1 MGDGGPR
8 EPERALRAATTRL
21 RELAP
26 AVTGRR
32 GYRLGMFTL
41 TRDDGYLLSTDPDRL
56 DLARVHQW
64 LSADAYWAMGRDRDT
79 VERAFAGSIP
89 FGVYRPGDGRQV
101 AVARVVTDRATFA
114 WLCDVYVDRA
124 ERGRGLGTWL
134 AGAVRDH
141 LADLG
146 VRRIVL
152 ATNDAHG
159 VYAKV
164 GFTPVLPERW
174 MEYDGR
180 DSQVTPVT
188 GHESNGGSPLT
199 VEA

>member
-1 MGDGGPR
+1 
-8 EPERALRAATTRL
+8 
-21 RELAP
+21 
-26 AVTGRR
+26 
-32 GYRLGMFTL
+32 MFTL
-41 TRDDGYLLSTDPDRL
+41 TRHDGYLLSTDPDRL
-56 DLARVHQW
+56 DLDRVHHW
-64 LSADAYWAMGRDRDT
+64 LSTDAYWALGRDRDT
-79 VERAFAGSIP
+79 VGRAFAGSIG

-114 WLCDVYVDRA
+114 WLCDVYVDQA

-134 AGAVRDH
+134 AGAARDH
-141 LADLG
+141 LAEWG

-164 GFTPVLPERW
+164 GFTPVEPGRW
-174 MEYDGR
+174 MEYDQR
-180 DSQVTPVT
+180 VTQLT
-188 GHESNGGSPLT
+188 GKEQSVGSPLT

>member
-1 MGDGGPR
+1 
-8 EPERALRAATTRL
+8 
-21 RELAP
+21 
-26 AVTGRR
+26 
-32 GYRLGMFTL
+32 MFTL
-41 TRDDGYLLSTDPDRL
+41 TRDDGYLISTDPDRL
-56 DLARVHQW
+56 DLDLVHTW
-64 LSADAYWAMGRDRDT
+64 LSTDAYWALGRDRET
-79 VERAFAGSIP
+79 VARAFAGSLG
-89 FGVYRPGDGRQV
+89 FGVFRPVDGRQV

-124 ERGRGLGTWL
+124 ERGRGLGIWL

-141 LADLG
+141 LATLG

-164 GFTPVLPERW
+164 GFAPVRTDRL
-174 MEYDGR
+174 MEL
-180 DSQVTPVT
+180 DSREPPVSPLT
-188 GHESNGGSPLT
+188 GKDQQAGPPLT